1 MELALG
7 TVQFGLRYGVAGRGT
22 AVPPVEVRAIL
33 ERAHA
38 LGIRVLDTA
47 AAYGDI
53 EPRLAA
59 LADGL
64 SFRIVSKLPPCPDG
78 LNAEAA
84 AAWAIHTLTQ
94 SRSRLGLALG
104 TMLFHRAE
112 DLLESRGDALWAACA
127 PLAIAHGMRLGVSS
141 YDSVTFERVRAR
153 FPVTIAQLPG
163 NALDQ
168 RLRVVPTDGDT
179 PLELHL
185 RSAFLQG
192 LLLMP
197 EAEAA
202 RRVPAAAPA
211 LARWHAWCCARGHSA
226 LVAALGIVKGLP
238 GVSHCVVGVND
249 LPQLEQIATAWAAAP
264 ALKAPEL
271 HTDDPDTIDP
281 RRWPALTGT
290 DPQPT

>member
-94 SRSRLGLALG
+94 SRSRLGPALG
-104 TMLFHRAE
+104 AMLFHRAE

-127 PLAIAHGMRLGVSS
+127 QFAVTHELRLGVST
-141 YDSVTFERVRAR
+141 YDFATLERVRTR
-153 FPVTIAQLPG
+153 FPISIAQVPG
-163 NALDQ
+163 NVFDQ
-168 RLRVVPTDGDT
+168 RLRLASLAGDT
-179 PLELHL
+179 PLEIHV

-202 RRVPAAAPA
+202 VRVSAAASA
-211 LARWHAWCCARGHSA
+211 LTRWHRWCRARGHDA
-226 LVAALGIVKGLP
+226 LVAALGIVKSLP
-238 GVSHCVVGVND
+238 SVSHCVVGVDD
-249 LPQLEQIATAWAAAP
+249 LGQLEAIAAAWL
-264 ALKAPEL
+264 AAPVLVAEDL
-271 HTDDPDTIDP
+271 AVTDPDIIDP
-281 RRWPALTGT
+281 RRWAA
-290 DPQPT
+290 QA